1 MDISLFIIFMFYMQY
16 KIKVNK
22 WFFKNCH
29 FRIYL
34 RSNPLDPWWS
44 FYFSY
49 FPDFL
54 EHLTSIC
61 FQVFYLESGL
71 KFTLALGGGE
81 NAKKNLSN
89 PPPLLPTYKRGLLSV
104 LWFPL
109 IFFKEKFQNSIQNF
123 KFKITPPPCPK
134 MIFTWGSQPPFLVQ
148 WV

>member
-1 MDISLFIIFMFYMQY
+1 MDISLFIIFMFFMQY
-16 KIKVNK
+16 KIKLNK

-89 PPPLLPTYKRGLLSV
+89 PPPPPPHLQKGPPFCS
-104 LWFPL
+104 L
-109 IFFKEKFQNSIQNF
+109 ISPYIFQGKISKFNSKFQIQNY
-123 KFKITPPPCPK
+123 PPP
-134 MIFTWGSQPPFLVQ
+134 MS
-148 WV
+148 